1 MIAHASELFREQ
13 FASNFNQLLDQAG
26 APASGLGRTR
36 FVAEAFGISTSSAG
50 KWLIG
55 ATAPDPWRFVEIADY
70 FGVTVDEL
78 ISGSP
83 QGSIRARCPSSA
95 TRLRDGSV
103 SLCSALLESVH
114 DHVALRGV
122 SVVPPVPPSY
132 PREATLY
139 LMRIDSNEME
149 PFVTRGDMVA
159 YVPTTSVD
167 RDGEYVLSVRG
178 TFVVRRIARILDS
191 DRLRIM
197 VGDDRYPDVDV
208 STRQLKSYADAR
220 GKDAQMC
227 LHGLVVARLLVNR

>member
-1 MIAHASELFREQ
+1 MAHAAELFRER
-13 FASNFNQLLDQAG
+13 FASNFNLLLDQAG

-36 FVAEAFGISTSSAG
+36 FVAAAFGISTSSAG
-50 KWLIG
+50 KWLVG

-78 ISGSP
+78 ISRTPRRSTR
-83 QGSIRARCPSSA
+83 SRCPSSGP
-95 TRLRDGSV
+95 RFQDGSV
-103 SLCSALLESVH
+103 SLCSALLDSVH
-114 DHVALRGV
+114 DQVELRAV

-139 LMRIDSNEME
+139 LMRVDSNEME
-149 PFVTRGDMVA
+149 PFVTHGDMVA

-178 TFVVRRIARILDS
+178 KFVVRRIARILDS
-191 DRLRIM
+191 DRLKIM
-197 VGDDRYPDVDV
+197 VGSDRYPDVDV
-208 STRQLKSYADAR
+208 RTSQLLPYADAR
-220 GKDAQMC
+220 DKDVPMC